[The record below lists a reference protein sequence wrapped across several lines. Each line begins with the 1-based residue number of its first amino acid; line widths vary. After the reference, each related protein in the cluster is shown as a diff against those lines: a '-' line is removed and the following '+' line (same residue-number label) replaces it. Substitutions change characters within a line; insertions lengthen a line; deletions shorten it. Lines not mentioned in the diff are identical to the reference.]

1 MFDFLSDRIIK
12 HCKVPKIVFFN
23 LQKKKKVHRNHRP
36 CKYCADL
43 FMQSLPKGVFRP
55 LAPIQ
60 TETEL
65 TQNVTQSAQLSSNT
79 QDRTSVPY

>member
-1 MFDFLSDRIIK
+1 
-12 HCKVPKIVFFN
+12 
-23 LQKKKKVHRNHRP
+23 
-36 CKYCADL
+36 
-43 FMQSLPKGVFRP
+43 MQSLPKGVFRP